1 MPCFKRLF
9 IQGLLLALSATCAF
23 AAPQP
28 LAQPPETAA
37 APVHMDPLANARRI
51 TAAEAREALAK
62 GEAVLVDVRSKEA
75 YDAEHAQGAI
85 LIPVNQIAER
95 AAELPKD
102 KLVITYCT

>member
-1 MPCFKRLF
+1 MPCFKRAF
-9 IQGLLLALSATCAF
+9 IQGLLLALSATSAF

-28 LAQPPETAA
+28 LTQTPEAAA
-37 APVHMDPLANARRI
+37 APAHMDPLANARRI

-85 LIPVNQIAER
+85 LIPVNQIADR